1 MVEPPEM
8 TLKHSETWV
17 APAIPE
23 KMFRVPLSMASVPSG
38 RDWWR
43 IGGIARTI
51 RKVLKLLLNEV
62 WISPD
67 PPVMAVVHPEEWNAP
82 APPVMIKKFEE
93 PWSE

>member
-8 TLKHSETWV
+8 TLKHSEPWE

-23 KMFRVPLSMASVPSG
+23 KMFRVPLSMTTVPSG

-43 IGGIARTI
+43 IGGITRTI
-51 RKVLKLLLNEV
+51 RKVLKLFFTEV

-67 PPVMAVVHPEEWNAP
+67 PPAMEVVYSEVWNTP
-82 APPVMIKKFEE
+82 APPVMIKVYEE